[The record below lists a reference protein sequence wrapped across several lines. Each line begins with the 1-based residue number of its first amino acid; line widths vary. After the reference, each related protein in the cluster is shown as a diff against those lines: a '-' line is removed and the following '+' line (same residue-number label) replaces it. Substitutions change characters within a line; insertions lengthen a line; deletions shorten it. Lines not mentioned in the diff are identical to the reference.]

1 MKIVESKVATQIV
14 KQEQSEAG
22 TLHFFN
28 HIAVV
33 EFNEGMH
40 IDLAT
45 ARKTIHDLMA
55 YFGNSKPF
63 GIVANRIN
71 SYSIALLE
79 TVEVKSIFPNLV
91 AYGIVSHNEAGRMN
105 AEIESQFC
113 TSDNISFD
121 NLYEGL
127 DTVYK
132 RVINKLSKASLN

>member
-1 MKIVESKVATQIV
+1 MTILETNIASQIV
-14 KQEQSEAG
+14 KQETSEAG

-40 IDLAT
+40 IDLNS
-45 ARKTIHDLMA
+45 ARKTIHDLIA

-63 GIVANRIN
+63 GLISNRVN

-79 TVEVKSIFPNLV
+79 TSEVKSIFPNLV

-105 AEIESQFC
+105 AEIESNYC
-113 TSDNISFD
+113 ADKNISYT
-121 NLYEGL
+121 NLYEAL
-127 DTVYK
+127 DTVYG
-132 RVINKLSKASLN
+132 RVKHKLSVSLN